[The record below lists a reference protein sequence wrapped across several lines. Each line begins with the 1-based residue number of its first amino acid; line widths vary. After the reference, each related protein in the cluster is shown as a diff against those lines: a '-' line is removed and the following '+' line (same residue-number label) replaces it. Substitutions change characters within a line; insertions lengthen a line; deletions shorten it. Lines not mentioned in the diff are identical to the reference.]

1 MAVIPNVDQTRRF
14 TVWHSREIYTGPNG
28 TGIFVPNVDDM
39 VMDWNNGVY
48 RVAAVD
54 HYRTNLSYLVKVNLN
69 TLGGG
74 IDDGDIAVVTGPG
87 ANSNSFRVY
96 INTEVVPHTLVV
108 DSRVIWNGAAN
119 AFVKVFKGTD
129 VSETTG
135 VVISALVSTNG
146 NITSENIPLVTVVVP
161 NGTNVTQKTPNTAWS
176 SETLLSGDIVTIVTY
191 TAAGMVTSRD
201 KFVVENTNYIRSIN
215 QSAKYVANIELISPF
230 LSRTDQRLIECP
242 INMLVQSMNFSAK
255 VTYSDNTSL
264 TANIDGNKWQL
275 AGLRMFVAT
284 QIGKTDSLSLIYK
297 LGANELAMDST
308 AALPDRTIIR
318 EYRIRTVDIDTYYSV
333 KLFAVP
339 MWNSS
344 SNRYVLNWYLYNL
357 ERSDIVDVTAYVEYS
372 TTSPV
377 FVGNQYNSTQN
388 LQVAFN
394 MQRLGQSY
402 SYFRHVQNVAITL
415 LTPGSSA
422 AATQFYTISYGVAT
436 LYGGQ
441 NVRGLYSTDELNA
454 GKLKLSVA
462 CAKTDVATWIT
473 DIYRN
478 LEPLYYS
485 TNEALA
491 PAPTHAKLI
500 IGTGSSAW
508 QREIPI
514 TDILDPVRNIN
525 VTITRGTLL
534 RLELF
539 MRDEDGDHQLAVAPM
554 IATSMS

>member
-1 MAVIPNVDQTRRF
+1 MTAIANVDVTRRF
-14 TVWHSREIYTGPNG
+14 SVWHIREIYTGPTG
-28 TGIFVPNVDDM
+28 DGIFVPNVDDM
-39 VMDWNNGVY
+39 VMDWNSGVY

-96 INTEVVPHTLVV
+96 INTEVTPHTMAI

-119 AFVKVFKGTD
+119 AYVKVFKGTD
-129 VSETTG
+129 TSETTG
-135 VVISALVSTNG
+135 VVISAMVSTNG

-161 NGTNVTQKTPNTAWS
+161 SGTNVTQKTPNVAWS
-176 SETLLSGDIVTIVTY
+176 SENLTSGDIVTVVTY
-191 TAAGMVTSRD
+191 TAAGVVTSRD
-201 KFVVENTNYIRSIN
+201 KFVVENTNYVRSIN
-215 QSAKYVANIELISPF
+215 QAAKYVTNIELISPF
-230 LSRTDQRLIECP
+230 LSRTDNRLIECP
-242 INMLVQSMNFSAK
+242 INMLVQSMNFAAK
-255 VTYSDNTSL
+255 VTYSDNTS
-264 TANIDGNKWQL
+264 TVANIDGNKWQL

-284 QIGKTDSLSLIYK
+284 QIGKMDNVTLIYK
-297 LGANELAMDST
+297 LASNELAFDST

-318 EYRIRTVDIDTYYSV
+318 EYRIRTIDIDTYYSI

-339 MWNSS
+339 VWNSGT
-344 SNRYVLNWYLYNL
+344 NRYTLSWYLYNL
-357 ERSDIVDVTAYVEYS
+357 ERSDIIDVTAKIEYS
-372 TTSPV
+372 TTSPQ

-394 MQRLGQSY
+394 MQSLGQNY
-402 SYFRHVQNVAITL
+402 SYFRHVENVAITL
-415 LTPGSSA
+415 LTPATSVG
-422 AATQFYTISYGVAT
+422 ATQFYTISYGVAT
-436 LYGGQ
+436 TYGGP
-441 NVRGLYSTDELNA
+441 NVRGLYSADELNA
-454 GKLKLSVA
+454 GKLKLNVA
-462 CAKTDVATWIT
+462 CGKTDAATWIT

-485 TNEALA
+485 TNEVMA

-500 IGTGSSAW
+500 IGTGASAW

-514 TDILDPVRNIN
+514 GDIINPVRNIN
-525 VTITRGTLL
+525 VSITRGTLI

-539 MRDEDGDHQLAVAPM
+539 YRDEDGDHQLAVAPL

>member
-1 MAVIPNVDQTRRF
+1 MTVIANVDVTRRF
-14 TVWHSREIYTGPNG
+14 SVWHIREIYTGPTG

-39 VMDWNNGVY
+39 VMDWNSGVY

-69 TLGGG
+69 ALGGG

-96 INTEVVPHTLVV
+96 INTEVTPHTMAI

-119 AFVKVFKGTD
+119 AYVKVFKGTD
-129 VSETTG
+129 TSETTG
-135 VVISALVSTNG
+135 VVISAMVSTNG

-161 NGTNVTQKTPNTAWS
+161 SGTNVTQKTPNVAWS
-176 SETLLSGDIVTIVTY
+176 SETLMTGDIVTIVTY
-191 TAAGMVTSRD
+191 TAAGVVTSRD
-201 KFVVENTNYIRSIN
+201 KFVVENTNYVRSIN
-215 QSAKYVANIELISPF
+215 QAAKYVTNIELISPF
-230 LSRTDQRLIECP
+230 LSRTDNRLIECP
-242 INMLVQSMNFSAK
+242 INMLVQSMNFAAK
-255 VTYSDNTSL
+255 VTYSDNTSSI
-264 TANIDGNKWQL
+264 ANIDGNKWQL

-284 QIGKTDSLSLIYK
+284 QIGKMDNITLIYK
-297 LGANELAMDST
+297 LASNELAFDST

-318 EYRIRTVDIDTYYSV
+318 EYRIRTVDIDTYYSI

-339 MWNSS
+339 VWNSGT
-344 SNRYVLNWYLYNL
+344 NRYTLNWYLYNL
-357 ERSDIVDVTAYVEYS
+357 ERSDIIDVTAQVEYS
-372 TTSPV
+372 TTSPQ

-394 MQRLGQSY
+394 MQSLGQNY

-415 LTPGSSA
+415 LTPATTVG
-422 AATQFYTISYGVAT
+422 ATQFYQISYGEDT
-436 LYGGQ
+436 TYGGP
-441 NVRGLYSTDELNA
+441 NVRGLYSSDELNA
-454 GKLKLSVA
+454 GKLKLNVS
-462 CAKTDVATWIT
+462 CGKTDSATWIT

-478 LEPLYYS
+478 LEPLYYN
-485 TNEALA
+485 TNEIMA

-500 IGTGSSAW
+500 IGTGVSAW

-514 TDILDPVRNIN
+514 NEIINPVRNIN
-525 VTITRGTLL
+525 VSITRGTLL

-539 MRDEDGDHQLAVAPM
+539 YRDEDGDHQLAVAPL